1 MTQSDW
7 IMLSVVAALSVFA
20 SWLAAAETSLQIITT
35 SRAERMVEED
45 QRNAQ
50 TVADIAAD
58 PSPYVNSVTLVRTIA
73 QMCAVVLVSLLVFSH
88 VASTWQRLLIT
99 AGTMTLVSFI
109 VWGVGPHTL
118 GRQRAESVARK
129 AARTVNALT
138 MILGPVPQVLIT
150 IGNALTP
157 GRGYA
162 DGPFSSEAELRELVD
177 MAEASDVIEHGER
190 DMIHSVFEL
199 GDTLVREVMV
209 PRTDVVFVE
218 QDKTL
223 RQGLAL
229 ALRSGFS
236 RIPVIDGSL
245 DDVVGVLYLKDL
257 TRRLYDNPEADK
269 RETIGDIMREPVFC
283 PDSKPIDE
291 LLHKMQ
297 RDRNHMV
304 VVIDEFGGT
313 AGLATIEDIV
323 EEIVGEITDEYDAE
337 PIVATEVEPG
347 RFRVASRMPL
357 DELGDLFGMELEDD
371 DVETVGGLVAKEL
384 NMVPLKGAMIVWNG
398 LEMVADQSSG
408 RRHLISSFLVRRAS
422 ANGEL
427 GLDNDNT
434 TTEQA

>member
-1 MTQSDW
+1 
-7 IMLSVVAALSVFA
+7 
-20 SWLAAAETSLQIITT
+20 
-35 SRAERMVEED
+35 
-45 QRNAQ
+45 
-50 TVADIAAD
+50 
-58 PSPYVNSVTLVRTIA
+58 
-73 QMCAVVLVSLLVFSH
+73 
-88 VASTWQRLLIT
+88 
-99 AGTMTLVSFI
+99 
-109 VWGVGPHTL
+109 
-118 GRQRAESVARK
+118 
-129 AARTVNALT
+129 
-138 MILGPVPQVLIT
+138 
-150 IGNALTP
+150 
-157 GRGYA
+157 
-162 DGPFSSEAELRELVD
+162 
-177 MAEASDVIEHGER
+177 
-190 DMIHSVFEL
+190 
-199 GDTLVREVMV
+199 
-209 PRTDVVFVE
+209 
-218 QDKTL
+218 
-223 RQGLAL
+223 
-229 ALRSGFS
+229 
-236 RIPVIDGSL
+236 
-245 DDVVGVLYLKDL
+245 
-257 TRRLYDNPEADK
+257 
-269 RETIGDIMREPVFC
+269 
-283 PDSKPIDE
+283 
-291 LLHKMQ
+291 MQ

>member
-1 MTQSDW
+1 MSQSDW
-7 IMLSVVAALSVFA
+7 IMLAVVGLLSIFA

-35 SRAERMVEED
+35 SRAERMIDED
-45 QRNAQ
+45 QRHAQ

-58 PSPYVNSVTLVRTIA
+58 PSPYVNSVTLVRVIS
-73 QMCAVVLVSLLVFSH
+73 QMCAVVLVSLVVFKH
-88 VASTWQRLLIT
+88 IDVTWQRLAIT
-99 AGTMTLVSFI
+99 AGTMTLVSYI
-109 VWGVGPHTL
+109 LWGVGPHTL
-118 GRQRAESVARK
+118 GRQRAESVARR

-138 MILGPVPQVLIT
+138 MILGPIPKLLIT
-150 IGNALTP
+150 IGNAITP

-190 DMIHSVFEL
+190 EMIHSVFEL

-245 DDVVGVLYLKDL
+245 DDVVGVFYLKDL
-257 TRRLYDNPEADK
+257 TRRLYDNPEAEK
-269 RETIGDIMREPVFC
+269 RETIGDIMREPTFC

-291 LLHKMQ
+291 LLHKIQ

-304 VVIDEFGGT
+304 VVVDEFGGT

-347 RFRVASRMPL
+347 RFRVSSRMPV
-357 DELGDLFGMELEDD
+357 DELGDLFGLQLEDE

-384 NMVPLKGAMIVWNG
+384 NMVPLKGSTIVWNG
-398 LEMVADQSSG
+398 LEMVADQASG
-408 RRHLISSFLVRRAS
+408 RRHLISTFLVRRAP
-422 ANGEL
+422 ANGEQ
-427 GLDNDNT
+427 GPNGDNT